1 MVEQM
6 SNLFNGKLN
15 EFCLKA
21 YQNSLDHGFY
31 DKPPT
36 FLERMALIHSEVS
49 EAAEEHR
56 KGMANDHVYYENG
69 KPEGIPIELAD
80 ALIRIADFCGRNN
93 IDLEK
98 AIETKHEYNVG
109 RPYKHGKIA

>member
-1 MVEQM
+1 M
-6 SNLFNGKLN
+6 SKLFDGKLN
-15 EFCLKA
+15 QFCKDA

-31 DKPPT
+31 DNPPT
-36 FLERMALIHSEVS
+36 FLERMSLIHSEIS
-49 EAAEEHR
+49 EAVEEYR
-56 KGMANDHVYYENG
+56 NGKQPDDIYYRG
-69 KPEGIPIELAD
+69 AKPEGIPVELAD

-98 AIETKHEYNVG
+98 AIEEKHAYNVG